1 MSGVQC
7 SLPPELEIYS
17 SVTAV
22 LRWRDYF
29 MRTLP
34 RPKQANL

>member
-1 MSGVQC
+1 MSGVRC

-29 MRTLP
+29 MRTLL
-34 RPKQANL
+34 RPDLAGL